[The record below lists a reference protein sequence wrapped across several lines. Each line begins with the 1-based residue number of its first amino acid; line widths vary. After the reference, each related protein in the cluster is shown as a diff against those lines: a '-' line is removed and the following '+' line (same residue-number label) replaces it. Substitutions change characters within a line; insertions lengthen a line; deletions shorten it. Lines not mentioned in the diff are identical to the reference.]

1 MALNAFFYLD
11 DTISKKYKNVQGLF
25 LFTFN
30 NNITIILLSTF
41 IGFLFMT
48 LFTNLSNSTSAL
60 KDVFKKEEEKIMKN
74 KGYKISD
81 KRKKEI
87 LVEIESILKKYKIKV
102 IILVFIEIV
111 LMIFFWYYVTA
122 FCHVYTSTQKSWLLD
137 SFLSM
142 LSRLI
147 IELLMCLG
155 FAKFYRMAVES
166 NIECL
171 YKFALFFYCFG

>member
-74 KGYKISD
+74 KRYKISD

-87 LVEIESILKKYKIKV
+87 LVEIESILKKYKI
-102 IILVFIEIV
+102 
-111 LMIFFWYYVTA
+111 
-122 FCHVYTSTQKSWLLD
+122 
-137 SFLSM
+137 
-142 LSRLI
+142 
-147 IELLMCLG
+147 
-155 FAKFYRMAVES
+155 
-166 NIECL
+166 
-171 YKFALFFYCFG
+171 